1 MSDTPKI
8 ALSLDFGGT
17 KLACAIVNTDLGK
30 IVNYTYMANKT
41 KTAKT
46 NIDEMLAMAD
56 WLLSLD
62 NEPISCVGVSFGG
75 IVRNDGSVISDHIPG
90 YEDLNLH
97 SILEEKFKSP
107 VYLANDCN
115 AAVLGEWYYGAGKDK
130 KDCIYVQLSTGIG
143 CGIIID
149 GKLYSGSGNAG
160 ELGHVCVDDESDE
173 LCVCGNKGCL
183 ENFISGWGL
192 KNRAKKY
199 WDKVQKNTFLAKRS
213 NNNPENVSAE
223 MIFAGAKEGDAFCK
237 FLTDTAVKKLGLA
250 ISHIINIWD
259 PSLIVFGGGISG
271 DFSYFID
278 DMKKVVSSHV
288 FGGDISHCEFKKST
302 LKGNAPLLGAS
313 ILNIMNNTD

>member
-1 MSDTPKI
+1 MGDTPKL

-41 KTAKT
+41 KNASS
-46 NIDEMLAMAD
+46 NIQEMLTMAD

-62 NEPISCVGVSFGG
+62 KEPVSCVGVSFGG
-75 IVRNDGSVISDHIPG
+75 IVHPDGSVVSDHIPG
-90 YEDLNLH
+90 YEDINLRN
-97 SILEEKFKSP
+97 ILEEKFRSP
-107 VYLANDCN
+107 VYIANDCN

-130 KDCIYVQLSTGIG
+130 KDCIYVQFSTGIG

-149 GKLYSGSGNAG
+149 GRLYSGMGGAG
-160 ELGHVCVDDESDE
+160 ELGHICVDDGSDE
-173 LCVCGNKGCL
+173 VCVCGNKGCL

-192 KNRAKKY
+192 KNRARRY
-199 WDKVQKNTFLAKRS
+199 WDKAGEDSYLTRKCKG
-213 NNNPENVSAE
+213 NPDNASAE
-223 MIFAGAKEGDAFCK
+223 MIFAGAKEDDPFCRW
-237 FLTDTAVKKLGLA
+237 LTDTAVRKLGLA
-250 ISHIINIWD
+250 ISHLINLWD

-278 DMKKVVSSHV
+278 SMKEITAQHV
-288 FGGDISHCEFKKST
+288 PGGDLSHCEFKKSK

-313 ILNIMNNTD
+313 ILNIMDNTD